1 MIRGC
6 AGCGKEVQ
14 ANWTSCPY
22 CSNSL
27 LSTVAQFNHPQLP
40 VEQNLSVQLV
50 KKRFFPTVKLTVIFR
65 DPIYGLNEQISF
77 GTMARTYTAKLT
89 NGAKIGTL
97 PLQGITVFSGAQGM
111 ISFPSGHTYNVV
123 LMTGTFGPKGIT
135 ITDWND
141 GRKCMITF

>member
-1 MIRGC
+1 MAFC
-6 AGCGKEVQ
+6 SGCGKEVH
-14 ANWTSCPY
+14 ANWDSCPY

-27 LSTVAQFNHPQLP
+27 LSTVAQPDLQQLP

-50 KKRFFPTVKLTVIFR
+50 KKRVFPTIKLTVIFR
-65 DPIYGLNEQISF
+65 DPLYGLNEQISF
-77 GTMARTYTAKLT
+77 GTMARTYTAKLA
-89 NGAKIGTL
+89 NGAIIGKL
-97 PLQGITVFSGAQGM
+97 PLQGVTVFSGAQGM

-123 LMTGTFGPKGIT
+123 LTTGSFGPKSVT